1 MLQNFQPGNAGFFL
15 PAQSGK
21 LSRMKHVLLK
31 QDDILY
37 RENELLGINKPA
49 GIPVHG
55 SRILE
60 DQPETLLTMVRN
72 HEGKI
77 VHAAHRLD
85 RPVSGVMLV
94 TASKQMLRQLGQEF
108 ENRRVRKCYLA
119 VVRGW
124 PDSGGTISH
133 PLLPPRDERKAGSV
147 VREAVTRY
155 ERIARVEIP
164 IPIHPYPA
172 SRYSLLALYPE
183 TGRRH
188 QLRRHMKHISHHLI
202 GDTTYGR
209 GEHNLMFREK
219 FACHRLL
226 LHAWSLE
233 FHHPA
238 DNKLIRINA
247 PLDAEFNAIIKVF
260 EWGEALKNA
269 GDDIPA

>member
-1 MLQNFQPGNAGFFL
+1 ME
-15 PAQSGK
+15 
-21 LSRMKHVLLK
+21 HTLLK
-31 QDDILY
+31 QDAILY
-37 RENELLGINKPA
+37 RENKLLGINKPA

-60 DQPETLLTMVRN
+60 GQPETLLTMVRD

-77 VHAAHRLD
+77 VHAVHRLD
-85 RPVSGVMLV
+85 RPVSGVMLF
-94 TASKQMLRQLGQEF
+94 TGNKQMLAKMGQEF
-108 ENRRVRKCYLA
+108 EHRRVKKCYLA

-124 PDSGGTISH
+124 PGSDGTISH

-147 VREAVTRY
+147 ARAAVTRY
-155 ERIARVEIP
+155 KRLAQVEIP
-164 IPIHPYPA
+164 VPVHPYPA

-209 GEHNLMFREK
+209 GEHNRLFREK

-226 LHAWSLE
+226 LHAWWLE

-238 DNKLIRINA
+238 SNKRIRIDA
-247 PLDAEFNAIIKVF
+247 PLDPEFNAVISAF
-260 EWGEALKNA
+260 GWGEALGNA
-269 GDDIPA
+269 GDDISA